1 MHQEKGLEKL
11 PSKSNALR
19 EWFLNTYFTF
29 QLFFQ
34 PGALGTMPNLRSL
47 RLNVDGKVPG
57 FNLASL
63 LYGNPAL
70 QTLHIHLIGD
80 AIRGAGHEAD
90 VQGSGTALRHEL
102 QDSNLPARLKNI
114 IIQGPRIENIH
125 PAAFKVR
132 LNLKSKKSIHNDS
145 KFT

>member
-11 PSKSNALR
+11 SSKSNGSWIL
-19 EWFLNTYFTF
+19 TYLTF
-29 QLFFQ
+29 QFFQ

-132 LNLKSKKSIHNDS
+132 LNLKSKKSIHNKS
-145 KFT
+145 KFI